1 MKKTTNDKLKE
12 ENNYLSSD
20 IFSFYA
26 LKNHQFFSHLVNL
39 GFRLFFFFNVLFFPR
54 TKSMFAKKSLEKKL
68 KVSSYRSH
76 GLPLNRDIYSK
87 DK

>member
-39 GFRLFFFFNVLFFPR
+39 GFRLFFFLQCTIF
-54 TKSMFAKKSLEKKL
+54 
-68 KVSSYRSH
+68 
-76 GLPLNRDIYSK
+76 SK
-87 DK
+87 N